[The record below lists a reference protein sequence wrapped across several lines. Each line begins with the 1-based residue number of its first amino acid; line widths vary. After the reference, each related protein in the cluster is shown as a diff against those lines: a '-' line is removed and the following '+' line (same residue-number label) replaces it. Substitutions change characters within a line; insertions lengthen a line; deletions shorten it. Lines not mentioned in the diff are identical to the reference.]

1 MAESLRIVGILL
13 AAGRGARFDPA
24 GRQNK
29 LLQRLSGG
37 ESVVAASAANLLAAM
52 DEVCAV
58 VRPEAPET
66 MALLQGIG
74 CSVTVCAE
82 AGLGMGVSLVHAL
95 RQVQDADGWVIALA
109 DMPYVRP
116 DTIAA
121 LSAALRSGADIAV
134 PLFDNQ
140 RGNPVAFGRAHL
152 AALLSLDGD
161 RGARKLLNTL
171 PVTEVPVD
179 DAGVLRDIDL
189 PEHLA

>member
-1 MAESLRIVGILL
+1 MDTTLRIVGILL

-24 GRQNK
+24 GLQNK
-29 LLQRLSGG
+29 LLQPLPGG
-37 ESVVAASAANLLAAM
+37 EPVVAASAANLLKVVG
-52 DEVCAV
+52 EVCAV
-58 VRPEAPET
+58 VRPNSTET
-66 MALLQGIG
+66 MSLLQGAG
-74 CSVTVCAE
+74 CSVTVCAD
-82 AGLGMGVSLVHAL
+82 AALGMGVSLVHAL

-134 PLFDNQ
+134 PVFENQ
-140 RGNPVAFGRAHL
+140 RGNPVAFSRAHL
-152 AALLSLDGD
+152 PSLLALDGD

-171 PVTEVPVD
+171 QVTEILVD